1 MRVIVRSKAEI
12 SNFYSKLFWV
22 PLRYHV
28 VPKSVEIVV
37 HENEGLFLHI
47 KSWIYEW
54 YPNGTLGTQNQY
66 YEKIRLPE
74 FFSKDLDSKII
85 FSLPEDEDANNRLT

>member
-1 MRVIVRSKAEI
+1 MNMRVIVRSKAEI
-12 SNFYSKLFWV
+12 SNFYSKSFWA
-22 PLRYHV
+22 PLGYHV
-28 VPKSVEIVV
+28 LPKSVEIVV

-47 KSWIYEW
+47 KSWIYEC
-54 YPNGTLGTQNQY
+54 YPNGTQNQY

-85 FSLPEDEDANNRLT
+85 FSLPEDVEANNRLT

>member
-12 SNFYSKLFWV
+12 SNFCSKSFWV
-22 PLRYHV
+22 PLGYHV

-37 HENEGLFLHI
+37 HENEGLFLHT
-47 KSWIYEW
+47 KSWIYGW
-54 YPNGTLGTQNQY
+54 YPNGTQNQY

-74 FFSKDLDSKII
+74 FFSKDLDSKSI
-85 FSLPEDEDANNRLT
+85 FSLPEDVDANNRLT